1 MIAACNH
8 IRAAAAGRRTMAV
21 VLGLMALAGG
31 ALGAVPEKKTLG
43 FAIFS
48 WRTAGYDTKDGK
60 EECPQGF
67 AEGALTVWVNS
78 LSSADRARLLKSG
91 PIDTVNPQLTKTA
104 QERGPGGLDICANPT
119 SVKEPPM
126 RIVGGRFSE
135 GLDLDGTLDGHATPK
150 TCAHQKFTS
159 PDGTQG
165 VDNQWYRLMG
175 CAAGFRGNG
184 VMEEV
189 INSGIRDGGQAILME
204 VGGVGDIRNSP
215 EVTVVF
221 SRAIDP
227 LVKGPTGTD
236 ILPGG
241 SYRAADNYRYVTH
254 GAIKDGILTTEPID
268 IHFPFFQIPIEEDRY
283 LRDMRLRVSLSPDGA
298 HAKGLLAGYYDL
310 DSLWS
315 YLGRNG
321 GEAPIGHYSC
331 PAAYEAA
338 HRLADGYPDPKTGAC
353 TALSAA
359 FDIEAVSAFVIHP
372 DKTARADGAPE

>member
-1 MIAACNH
+1 MIAACKH
-8 IRAAAAGRRTMAV
+8 IESAAIT
-21 VLGLMALAGG
+21 LGLLAMAGLAQ
-31 ALGAVPEKKTLG
+31 AASPEKQTIG
-43 FAIFS
+43 FAIVT
-48 WRTAGYDTKDGK
+48 WHTAGYETKDGK
-60 EECPQGF
+60 EECPQGLT
-67 AEGALTVWVNS
+67 EGALTVWINS
-78 LSSADRARLLKSG
+78 LSPADRAQVLKSG
-91 PIDTVNPQLTKTA
+91 PIGSVNPQLTKTA

-126 RIVGGRFSE
+126 RIVGGKFSE
-135 GLDLDGTLDGHATPK
+135 GLDLDGTLDGHATAK

-159 PDGTQG
+159 PDGMPG

-189 INSGIRDGGQAILME
+189 INSGLRDGGRATLME
-204 VGGVGDIRNSP
+204 IEGVSDLRNSP
-215 EVTVVF
+215 DVTVVF
-221 SRAIDP
+221 SQAIDP

-236 ILPGG
+236 ILPRG
-241 SYRAADNYRYVTH
+241 SYRVADDYRYVTR
-254 GAIKDGILTTEPID
+254 GAIKDGILTTQPID
-268 IHFPFFQIPIEEDRY
+268 IHFPFFQIPIEADRY
-283 LRDMRLRVSLSPDGA
+283 IRDMRLRLSLSPDGE
-298 HAKGLLAGYYDL
+298 HAKGLVAGYYDL

-372 DKTARADGAPE
+372 NKTAQAEGAPE